1 MTNRQTT
8 GLQTQSCLTSKI
20 KKKPCHT
27 RLEKGKKRKGEE
39 NEKKIKDEGESRK
52 IKL

>member
-27 RLEKGKKRKGEE
+27 RLKKGKKREE
-39 NEKKIKDEGESRK
+39 NEKKRKDEGESKK